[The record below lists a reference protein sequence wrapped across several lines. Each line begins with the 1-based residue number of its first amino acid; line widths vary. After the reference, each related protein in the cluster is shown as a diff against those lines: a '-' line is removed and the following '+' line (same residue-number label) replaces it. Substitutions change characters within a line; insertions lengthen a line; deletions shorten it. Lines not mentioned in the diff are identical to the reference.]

1 MANCPSQLND
11 YLQALLFIFRGS
23 YDISMMMACIQSF
36 SKCAISAVIQILVA
50 ALFVFAGEARAAETG
65 VSKGTA
71 LRMGGKPGE
80 ALEAFKEVIARSPQH
95 VDALVQTGACLED
108 LGKLREA
115 EQTYLRA
122 LEIQPQNPTARRNL
136 DQLLAAREI
145 NIPPSPQNPTAEVLL
160 KRGLA
165 AAETKNFDAAF
176 KDFQTVRGL
185 SPQDPRP
192 LVYSALVWERQGDRA
207 RATDAYKKA
216 IELFPD
222 YAPARINLIIMLME
236 SGNRDAALATAK
248 LANERLPGDRRIN
261 YLTRLLGGE
270 LRAFSFREQ

>member
-1 MANCPSQLND
+1 
-11 YLQALLFIFRGS
+11 
-23 YDISMMMACIQSF
+23 MMMACIQSF
-36 SKCAISAVIQILVA
+36 SKCAVSAVIRILVA
-50 ALFVFAGEARAAETG
+50 ALFVFAGEARAADTDL
-65 VSKGTA
+65 SKGTA

-80 ALEAFKEVIARSPQH
+80 ALEAFKEVLARSPQN
-95 VDALVQTGACLED
+95 VDALVQMGACLED
-108 LGKLREA
+108 LGKSREA

-122 LEIQPQNPTARRNL
+122 LEIQPQYRTARQNL

-165 AAETKNFDAAF
+165 AAEAKNYEAAF
-176 KDFQTVRGL
+176 KDFRTVRGL

-192 LVYSALVWERQGDRA
+192 LIYSALVWELQGDRA

-236 SGNRDAALATAK
+236 SGDRDAALANAK
-248 LANERLPGDRRIN
+248 LANERLPGDRRIS

-270 LRAFSFREQ
+270 LRAFSFKEQ